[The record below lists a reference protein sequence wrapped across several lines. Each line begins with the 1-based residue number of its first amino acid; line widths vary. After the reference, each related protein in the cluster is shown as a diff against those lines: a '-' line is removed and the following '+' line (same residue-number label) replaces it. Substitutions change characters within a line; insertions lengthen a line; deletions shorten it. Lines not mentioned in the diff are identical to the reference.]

1 MTSNTAS
8 STTTATF
15 PFVKVSDLEPLKPTN
30 SRVHTV
36 VQGRY
41 ISIIRGIHKK
51 LYAIDSVCYHMGGPL
66 TIGDIEDVNGKECV
80 RCPWHHYP
88 VVLEDGSKLYQ
99 AMEFKSGKLQPAG
112 WKASTNRQRVHD
124 VEERGDGIY
133 VRLTSLEDVGRQC
146 TDGEYESD
154 RWAFNEDAAMNC
166 LRPGSNSGAD
176 GKATGSKFKSSDGVH
191 HSKLSNIN
199 NSMGSSSGFLYQNN
213 KNHMDSSKSGGYNQ
227 GSIQRPFKRSG
238 EVLAAQRRKTTSSSN
253 NNNLDSSNVY
263 YQKKVYHVMSATEF
277 LPFYLLNKKQIANT
291 MFIYTFLL
299 DPSHTL
305 GIKTVERHLQVRGKL
320 PSSNEV
326 IIREYTPVSHNK
338 VKGKF
343 DLAVKLY
350 PNGKMSQIFA
360 NLKNGDSIEMRGPLG
375 DVSIE
380 MPEFENIAKIGR
392 GPNFETNF
400 NEMKNI
406 SMVAGGSGIT
416 PMLQILKSDT
426 AQVSDVQFCLLFA
439 NRTLGDVPFFKDLM
453 QLSQNNK
460 NITIFFYLSQ
470 GPLPSAPIAG
480 CNIEIGRIGEK
491 HLRDVIFP
499 PREDSAL
506 LICGPEEFETSMCA
520 VGEYIGF
527 LKDNIYVF

>member
-1 MTSNTAS
+1 MTSNTAN
-8 STTTATF
+8 STRTATL
-15 PFVKVSDLEPLKPTN
+15 PFVKVSDLAPLKPTN

-41 ISIIRGIHKK
+41 ISIIRGIHNK

-99 AMEFKSGKLQPAG
+99 AMEFKGGKLQPAG

-146 TDGEYESD
+146 TNGEYESD

-191 HSKLSNIN
+191 HSKLSN
-199 NSMGSSSGFLYQNN
+199 NS
-213 KNHMDSSKSGGYNQ
+213 MDSSTSGKSSGYNQ
-227 GSIQRPFKRSG
+227 GSIHRPFKRSG
-238 EVLAAQRRKTTSSSN
+238 EVLAAQRRKATSNYN
-253 NNNLDSSNVY
+253 NNSLNSSNVN
-263 YQKKVYHVMSATEF
+263 YQKKVYHVMTPNEF

-299 DPSHTL
+299 DPSHSL

-326 IIREYTPVSHNK
+326 VIREYTPVSHNK

-350 PNGKMSQIFA
+350 PNGKMSKIFA
-360 NLKNGDSIEMRGPLG
+360 NLKNGDSIEMRGPFG

-392 GPNFETNF
+392 GPNFKTNF

-416 PMLQILKSDT
+416 PMLQILKSDA

-439 NRTLGDVPFFKDLM
+439 NRTLGDVSFFKDLM
-453 QLSQNNK
+453 HLSQNNK
-460 NITIFFYLSQ
+460 NISIYFYLSQ

-491 HLRDVIFP
+491 HLREVIFP
-499 PREDSAL
+499 PRKDSAL

-520 VGEYIGF
+520 IGEYIGF
-527 LKDNIYVF
+527 LKNNIYVF